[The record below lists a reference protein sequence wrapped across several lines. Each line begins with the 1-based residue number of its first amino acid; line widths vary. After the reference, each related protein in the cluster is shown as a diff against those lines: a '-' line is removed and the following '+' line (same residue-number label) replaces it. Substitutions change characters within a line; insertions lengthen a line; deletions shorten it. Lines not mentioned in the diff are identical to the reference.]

1 MVTFGKV
8 SAWALTDV
16 AKQNPPIF
24 SVPACT
30 EKLIKFF
37 YLNFSTPGNFSTQII
52 LTYCTLFKNN
62 LYTDFR
68 TA

>member
-8 SAWALTDV
+8 SGWALTHV

-24 SVPACT
+24 SVPPCT